1 MASLALIVCVGL
13 LGGVAIGLQA
23 PLATMI
29 SQRLG
34 VLEGVFII
42 HLGGLLAA
50 AVPLMMLGGGRLGA
64 WTTVPWYALAGG
76 VLGVA
81 VIGSTVYMV
90 PKIGVA
96 GAITLII
103 AGQLMIATTID
114 HFGILGVALRN
125 VDIQRVA
132 GIAIVLLGVWLT
144 LRGR

>member
-1 MASLALIVCVGL
+1 MAPLALIVCVGL

-23 PLATMI
+23 PLAAMI

-50 AVPLMMLGGGRLGA
+50 AVPLMLLGGGRLGA
-64 WTTVPWYALAGG
+64 WASVPWYALAGG
-76 VLGVA
+76 VLGVV

-125 VDIQRVA
+125 LDIQRVT
-132 GIAIVLLGVWLT
+132 GLAIVLLGVWLT